1 MVIGHIIGLFTHPQ
15 QEWHKIRA
23 ERCSVILCYLRH
35 VLLLA
40 AIPPIAGFIGT
51 TQIGWTIGN
60 SGPITLTVSS
70 ALTIAIAYYL
80 AMIIGV
86 FSMGYSVHWMG
97 KTYGAEQPLERAIV
111 FAAYTATPLF
121 LVGIMQ
127 LYPVLWLNMLIGIL
141 ALSHTVYL
149 LYSGLPIM
157 MEVSEE
163 RGFLY
168 ASAILGV
175 GLVTL
180 VAMLA
185 ATAFLWGI
193 GLQPEFH
200 R

>member
-1 MVIGHIIGLFTHPQ
+1 MLISHIIGLFTHPT
-15 QEWHKIRA
+15 QEWKRIRN
-23 ERCSVILCYLRH
+23 EKCSIALCYLRQ
-35 VLLLA
+35 VVILA
-40 AIPPIAGFIGT
+40 AIPPISGFIGT
-51 TQIGWTIGN
+51 TQVGWTIGN

-70 ALTIAIAYYL
+70 ALTIALAYYF
-80 AMIIGV
+80 AMLIGV
-86 FSMGYSVHWMG
+86 FAMGYSVHWMG
-97 KTYGAEQPLERAIV
+97 KTYGAEQSMERAIT

-127 LYPVLWLNMLIGIL
+127 LYPILWLNMLIGIL
-141 ALSHTVYL
+141 ALTHTVYL

-157 MEVSEE
+157 METSEE

-168 ASAILGV
+168 ATAVLGV

-193 GLQPEFH
+193 GLQPEFL

>member
-1 MVIGHIIGLFTHPQ
+1 
-15 QEWHKIRA
+15 
-23 ERCSVILCYLRH
+23 
-35 VLLLA
+35 LLA